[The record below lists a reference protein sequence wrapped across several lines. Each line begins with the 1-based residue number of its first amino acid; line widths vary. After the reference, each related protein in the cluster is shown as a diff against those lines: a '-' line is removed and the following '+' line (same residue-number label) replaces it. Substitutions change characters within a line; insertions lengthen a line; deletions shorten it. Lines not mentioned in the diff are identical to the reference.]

1 MKTKNLIQAFTGGIL
16 SEDLFGRTDLA
27 KYATGVADAVNF
39 GVALHGPLVKRR
51 GTRFVGSAISGGTDP
66 ILIPFSISNESSAVL
81 EFYPSEELA
90 YIIEDGV
97 YVHTTNGNS
106 LWTFEPST
114 EPGGSPGVPEDE
126 VLCCIATGSATPP
139 VVTGSLFYL
148 PPDDPELS
156 HLNTENLV
164 LAGRWVRLEFIYSY
178 EITPGAYA
186 HQCRAYEPLGN
197 TPIPLVLDAFSVGHQ
212 PEMHP
217 IATLTI
223 SPSNGDFVSPYLDF
237 CWAQSYD
244 VLTITNPVTQPIEIS
259 RENLSPPVYSVGY
272 ASFSTSSALIVTA
285 GSSTPYPSG
294 DLTAAR
300 QRYAVTTIDGSG
312 LESLPL
318 RLTGSAHRDL
328 WSMTGTNSS
337 TVGELTVT
345 TGAWPSLFG
354 QPVHGFRV
362 DDRVRLTGLAA
373 PYDIYNLPEGEFYL
387 VKSVP
392 DANRIVLVKEA
403 GAAFDTTVVFG
414 TPTGAATFGA
424 PIGLVK
430 PDATEMDLT
439 AAGNHCF
446 LQWDSIPGAV
456 KYRIYKVR
464 AGVYGFVG
472 ESNSSFFRD
481 DNIAPDTSVTPP
493 IDRSTEDLAYPFDYD
508 TELSQYN
515 FPSAVAFWE
524 QRRVF
529 GGSLK
534 YPQTVW
540 MSQTGDYNNFDNHS
554 PVRDDDS
561 IEFTMAS
568 FIRCNIRHAVP
579 VGNLLLLTDN
589 GEWMV
594 GTGNGN
600 PVTPSNVSARPQGHN
615 SASAAPPCRLGLD
628 VIYAAAQSNHPVVLA
643 YSDSNQAYT
652 AEDAAL
658 FAPSLFSSSSI
669 TRLAAARWAT
679 PVIFALLADGTLLSA
694 AYSREQQ
701 VVAWTRHSFPGAVVK
716 GITVVKESSKDVV
729 YLAMLRTSATF
740 GDQVYMETL
749 SEAVDVSLADARHLD
764 SFLHYS
770 GDATGTLT
778 GLDHLE
784 GESVTV
790 VSSLG
795 DVWWLTVSNG
805 AVTLPESVTAAYVG
819 IPYTARAEMLPVSDA
834 PPVNIVSAAVRVS
847 GTNNLRMG
855 TTADASLY
863 TVPIRQSSDASDVV
877 PLQYAMLNFPLAGS
891 WSEDSRLVVES
902 DEPFPCRILS
912 LNLEVAIGS

>member
-51 GTRFVGSAISGGTDP
+51 GTRFVGSAVSDGTDP

-81 EFYPSEELA
+81 EFYPEDNVAFVLEDGA
-90 YIIEDGV
+90 YIPMGDGINL
-97 YVHTTNGNS
+97 YD
-106 LWTFEPST
+106 FEEAQGAYGT
-114 EPGGSPGVPEDE
+114 PGEIL
-126 VLCCIATGSATPP
+126 LCLATQSATPP
-139 VVTGSLFYL
+139 ADGLYMV
-148 PPDDPELS
+148 PDDSP
-156 HLNTENLV
+156 NLGT
-164 LAGRWVRLEFIYSY
+164 LDSGNSFLIGRWFRLEHVGSY
-178 EITPGAYA
+178 TIGGGE
-186 HQCRAYEPLGN
+186 E
-197 TPIPLVLDAFSVGHQ
+197 GHQ
-212 PEMHP
+212 YRVFDPLSDTPRALTADSFTVGFQP
-217 IATLTI
+217 IARAIAKLSI
-223 SPSNGDFVSPYLDF
+223 APSDGAFAAPYLDF
-237 CWAQSYD
+237 NWAQSYD
-244 VLTITNPVTQPIEIS
+244 VLTITNPMTQPIEI
-259 RENLSPPVYSVGY
+259 RRTLTGY
-272 ASFSTSSALIVTA
+272 GGTAKYDVSYAAFSTSSTLLVTA

-294 DLTAAR
+294 DLAAAR
-300 QRYAVTTIDGSG
+300 QRYSVTTIDGSG
-312 LESLPL
+312 AESLPF
-318 RLTGSAHRDL
+318 RLTGSAHRGL
-328 WSMTGTNSS
+328 WDMTGTDSETS
-337 TVGELTVT
+337 GELTVIA
-345 TGAWPSLFG
+345 GYWPGGLD
-354 QPVHGFRV
+354 PIVHGFRV
-362 DDRVRLTGLAA
+362 DDRVRLTDLAA

-392 DANRIVLVKEA
+392 SANTIVLVKEA
-403 GAAFDTTVVFG
+403 GAPFDTTFVFD
-414 TPTGAATFGA
+414 TTTGGATYGVT
-424 PIGLVK
+424 IGLVK

-439 AAGNHCF
+439 VAGNHCF
-446 LQWDSIPGAV
+446 LQWDPIAGAV
-456 KYRIYKVR
+456 RYRIYKAR

-472 ESNSSFFRD
+472 ESDSPFFRD
-481 DNIAPDTSVTPP
+481 DNIAPDTSLTPP
-493 IDRSTEDLAYPFDYD
+493 IDRSTEELAYPFDYD
-508 TELSQYN
+508 ASVSQYN

-540 MSQTGDYNNFDNHS
+540 MSQTGDYNNFDSHS

-594 GTGNGN
+594 GTGNGS

-615 SASAAPPCRLGLD
+615 SASAVPPCRLGLD

-643 YSDSNQAYT
+643 YSDSDQAYT

-658 FAPSLFSSSSI
+658 FAPSLFSSSSVI
-669 TRLAAARWAT
+669 RLAAARWAT
-679 PVIFALLADGTLLSA
+679 PVIFALLSDGTLLSA
-694 AYSREQQ
+694 AYSRDQQ

-749 SEAVDVSLADARHLD
+749 SEAIDVSLADARHLD
-764 SFLHYS
+764 AFLPYS
-770 GDATGTLT
+770 GDETDTLT
-778 GLDHLE
+778 GLGHLE

-795 DVWWLTVSNG
+795 DVWALTVADG

-819 IPYTARAEMLPVSDA
+819 LPYTARAEMLPVSDA
-834 PPVNIVSAAVRVS
+834 PPVNLVSAAVRVS

-877 PLQYAMLNFPLAGS
+877 PLQYAMLNFPLAGN